1 MILCVQPNNTDSSG
15 SSQANYV
22 CKQGVIYAGEGGRVG
37 HAGCNNKEHPIN
49 ITSLHPP
56 RALTHAAAAAVKVA
70 DAAAS
75 VVVIDA
81 AATSTFRGNNEKTL

>member
-1 MILCVQPNNTDSSG
+1 MSS
-15 SSQANYV
+15 SRQADYV

-56 RALTHAAAAAVKVA
+56 RALSDAVAAAAASA
-70 DAAAS
+70 PAMLLLCRLYGDR
-75 VVVIDA
+75 
-81 AATSTFRGNNEKTL
+81 F